1 MNFSSEPTTLLTFK
15 NWTFPPLLTS
25 QIFYP
30 LPELSLKL
38 KHKSAHKGN
47 WHYVKCLK
55 KQIKNSTWSESLAPT
70 TSVRLWAIS
79 KLSVLN
85 TSDDSAGGIVDRLSI
100 LRFLAKMWKKL
111 HRKVM
116 TRQKIKQKVF
126 NSKLKS
132 TIFYMMTSWTW
143 GFIFNQVIL
152 YIQQWSTWGK
162 RGNRKVQKLEYIE
175 NEKRFLGK

>member
-1 MNFSSEPTTLLTFK
+1 M
-15 NWTFPPLLTS
+15 S

-100 LRFLAKMWKKL
+100 LRFLAKMWKKIA
-111 HRKVM
+111 
-116 TRQKIKQKVF
+116 QKNYDTPKNKAKSVQ
-126 NSKLKS
+126 LKA
-132 TIFYMMTSWTW
+132 
-143 GFIFNQVIL
+143 
-152 YIQQWSTWGK
+152 
-162 RGNRKVQKLEYIE
+162 
-175 NEKRFLGK
+175 